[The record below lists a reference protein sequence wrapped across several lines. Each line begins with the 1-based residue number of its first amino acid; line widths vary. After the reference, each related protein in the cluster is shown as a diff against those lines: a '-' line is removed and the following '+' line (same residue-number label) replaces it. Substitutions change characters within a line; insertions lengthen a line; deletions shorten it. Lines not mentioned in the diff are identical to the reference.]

1 MTVIHQGNWLVLYRV
16 LTKVLHIFAT
26 NSYQLHGHCEGHN
39 YTQDVWQVRWCIIA
53 GIAVVCV
60 SCRNTRGSL
69 GEMRNAVG
77 NQLHFAST
85 TQCKHRKCFLNS
97 FRQHCEEKRKENHS
111 CTLIVIRT
119 YILFTHKNIT
129 STPHARSHLCF

>member
-1 MTVIHQGNWLVLYRV
+1 MFYIVFLQKSYTFSLPTRTNFMATV
-16 LTKVLHIFAT
+16 KVTITHKTFGKFDDVSLHV
-26 NSYQLHGHCEGHN
+26 SS
-39 YTQDVWQVRWCIIA
+39 RWF
-53 GIAVVCV
+53 VFLL

>member
-1 MTVIHQGNWLVLYRV
+1 MFYIVFLQKSCTFSLPTRTNFMATV
-16 LTKVLHIFAT
+16 KVTITHKTFGKFDDVSLHV
-26 NSYQLHGHCEGHN
+26 SS
-39 YTQDVWQVRWCIIA
+39 RWF
-53 GIAVVCV
+53 VFLL

-97 FRQHCEEKRKENHS
+97 FTQHCEEKRKENHS